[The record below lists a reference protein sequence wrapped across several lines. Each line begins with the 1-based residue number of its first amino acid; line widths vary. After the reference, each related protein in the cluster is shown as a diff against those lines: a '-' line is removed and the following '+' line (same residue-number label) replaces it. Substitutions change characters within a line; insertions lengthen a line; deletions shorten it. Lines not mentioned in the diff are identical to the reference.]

1 MERFQFNEN
10 EFPYGTLQQFGLTQ
24 EMIEDLPESVLATI
38 EAGVQEY
45 GNAL

>member
-24 EMIEDLPESVLATI
+24 EMIEDLPTRVLNDLYD
-38 EAGVQEY
+38 GRR
-45 GNAL
+45 